1 METILDIIRR
11 FRPAD
16 GGVLRIDSTAGE
28 PFAAVDPRSLRV
40 EVSAG
45 ASAHLVVLH
54 TAPDLSSLTLE
65 LAEGAQLVLTELFV
79 AEAFAEVAVKQA
91 ARSRCRL
98 TTVQLSSANA
108 SYRIDLDGADAEN
121 ELGGVFLAADS
132 EHCVVK
138 LRTAHNAAD
147 CRSDSYV
154 KGVAGGQAVGE
165 FCGLV
170 YVAPGAQRTDARQ
183 QSRNILLSETA
194 RITTQPQLE
203 IYADD
208 VKCTHGATVGQMDD
222 EAILY
227 MRQRGLSEQQA
238 RRLQM
243 EGFVAAIAA
252 HCAVEP
258 LCEELYRR
266 IVTKLERM

>member
-1 METILDIIRR
+1 METILDIIRG

-16 GGVLRIDSTAGE
+16 GGVLRIDSTAGG

-40 EVSAG
+40 EVSVG

-79 AEAFAEVAVKQA
+79 AETFAEVAVKQA

-147 CRSDSYV
+147 CRS
-154 KGVAGGQAVGE
+154 E
-165 FCGLV
+165 
-170 YVAPGAQRTDARQ
+170 
-183 QSRNILLSETA
+183 IL
-194 RITTQPQLE
+194 
-203 IYADD
+203 
-208 VKCTHGATVGQMDD
+208 
-222 EAILY
+222 
-227 MRQRGLSEQQA
+227 
-238 RRLQM
+238 
-243 EGFVAAIAA
+243 
-252 HCAVEP
+252 
-258 LCEELYRR
+258 
-266 IVTKLERM
+266 